1 MRVTSVFDNLNKA
14 IGEGNPSNS
23 TMLVV
28 LFLCSNILG
37 GILYAGVIGLEY
49 GQPSIIR
56 GLE

>member
-1 MRVTSVFDNLNKA
+1 MTSVFDNLNKA